1 MYRKL
6 KKNSV
11 YLTVLLLTAIIL
23 GQWSN
28 PQGLAANDIKLVI
41 DGSVIETSPQPFIHN
56 DRTLVPLRVISEQ
69 LGAEVGWNNEDRT
82 VHIKKGDRS
91 VLLRIDSRL
100 VEYDRAGEKTYNVSD
115 VAPFI
120 VEDRTVVPL
129 RLISNALGVD
139 IGWDNDTRTVHIDSS
154 KTSAITPFYDM
165 QISSVAPGQV
175 ITDITYLKAA
185 FPVGVPTGA
194 SEIRYLLLNP
204 GTGRGVVVA
213 RGSDMTGQYTWVPDM
228 KNTGQ
233 MVLVAAVYDGNG
245 SFLAGTV
252 IPVQLA
258 VQPRVTLA
266 GLTPGQVLQG
276 AVTLK
281 PDLNF
286 VANYVKYEVTNQ
298 DKNKTFTTGEM
309 DPEGTY
315 TWSPM
320 VEDNGNVAFRVIAYD
335 HAGQAYAS
343 QPVSA
348 VVSLEK
354 KLDLRGVTEG
364 AVVEKPVTLSVSR
377 NFQVSETEYV
387 MRDPQ
392 TGREEVLAKVGYVS
406 HRWFPGTD
414 LSGTKELFVRVKDT
428 SGVTHTS
435 DSIRV
440 KLTGAPKLLLEGVG
454 PQQVVTGPL
463 QLKVTSNT
471 PLQSVQFVLI
481 NPQTGAG
488 RVVAGG
494 QDAGATY
501 TWAPAREE
509 EGQWKMQ
516 AEGML
521 LSGAK
526 ITSEAVPFKVYLGT
540 LYSAKPVVE
549 KDKFLDL
556 ASGLATVSWNKT
568 GMSAALQTAQAILET
583 GWGQS
588 VPVDKYTG
596 KFSYNLF
603 GIKGSGPAGSVVS
616 NTWEEYNGQAFRVDA
631 NFRAYGSVDQSW
643 ADHKNLLLTASRY
656 QPFREVMHNS
666 TRGAWALRR
675 AGYATDSQ
683 YPVKLM
689 NIIKTYGL
697 DKLDETGI

>member
-1 MYRKL
+1 MYKKL

-11 YLTVLLLTAIIL
+11 YLTVLILAAIIL
-23 GQWSN
+23 GQWGN
-28 PQGLAANDIKLVI
+28 PQGLAANDIRLVI
-41 DGSVIETSPQPFIHN
+41 DGSAIETSPQPFIHN

-100 VEYDRAGEKTYNVSD
+100 VEYDRAGEKTYNISD

-185 FPVGVPTGA
+185 FPGGVPMGA

-245 SFLAGTV
+245 SFLAGTA

-266 GLTPGQVLQG
+266 GITEGQVLNG

-286 VANYVKYEVTNQ
+286 VAAYVKYEVVNQ

-320 VEDNGNVAFRVIAYD
+320 VEDNGNVTFRVIAYD

-343 QPVSA
+343 RPVSA

-354 KLDLRGVTEG
+354 KLALRGVTEG
-364 AVVEKPVTLSVSR
+364 AVVDKPVTLSVFR

-387 MRDPQ
+387 MRDPK
-392 TGREEVLAKVGYVS
+392 TGKEEVLAKVGYVS

-435 DSIRV
+435 DSITV
-440 KLTGAPKLLLEGVG
+440 KLTGAPRLLFEGVG

-471 PLQSVQFVLI
+471 PLQDVQFVLI
-481 NPQTGAG
+481 NPQTGAR
-488 RVVAGG
+488 RVAAGG

-501 TWAPAREE
+501 TWTPAGEDA
-509 EGQWKMQ
+509 GQWKMQ
-516 AEGML
+516 AEGTL
-521 LSGAK
+521 PSGAK

-556 ASGLATVSWNKT
+556 ASGLAIASWHKT

-616 NTWEEYNGQAFRVDA
+616 NTWEEYNGQTFRVDA
-631 NFRAYGSVDQSW
+631 NFRAYGSVDESW

-683 YPVKLM
+683 YPIKLM

>member
-1 MYRKL
+1 MYKKL

-11 YLTVLLLTAIIL
+11 YLTALLLTAVIL

-28 PQGLAANDIKLVI
+28 LQGLAASDIRLVI
-41 DGSVIETSPQPFIHN
+41 DGSVIETSPRPFIHN

-69 LGAEVGWNNEDRT
+69 LGADVGWNNEDRT

-100 VEYDRAGEKTYNVSD
+100 VVYDTAGQKACNISD

-120 VEDRTVVPL
+120 VEDRTFVPL

-139 IGWDNDTRTVHIDSS
+139 IGWDNDTRTVRIDSS
-154 KTSAITPFYDM
+154 KTSDITPFYDM

-185 FPVGVPTGA
+185 FPGGVPVGA

-213 RGSDMTGQYTWVPDM
+213 RGSDMTGQYTWVPDT

-233 MVLVAAVYDGNG
+233 LVLVAAVYDRNG
-245 SFLAGTV
+245 GFLAGPA

-258 VQPRVTLA
+258 VQPRVTLS
-266 GLTPGQVLQG
+266 GITEGQVLNG
-276 AVTLK
+276 SVTLK
-281 PDLNF
+281 PNLNF
-286 VANYVKYEVTNQ
+286 VAAYVKYEVVNQ

-320 VEDNGNVAFRVIAYD
+320 VEDNGNVTFRVIAYD
-335 HAGQAYAS
+335 YAGQAYAS
-343 QPVSA
+343 QPVPA

-354 KLDLRGVTEG
+354 KLALRGVTEG

-406 HRWFPGTD
+406 HKWFPGTE

-481 NPQTGAG
+481 NPQTGAR

-494 QDAGATY
+494 KDAGASY
-501 TWAPAREE
+501 TWAPAGEDA
-509 EGQWKMQ
+509 GQWKMQ
-516 AEGML
+516 AEGTL
-521 LSGAK
+521 PSGAK
-526 ITSEAVPFKVYLGT
+526 ITSEAIPFKVYLGT

-556 ASGLATVSWNKT
+556 ASGLATASWHKT

-616 NTWEEYNGQAFRVDA
+616 NTWEEYNGQTFRVDA
-631 NFRAYGSVDQSW
+631 NFRAYGSVEESW

-656 QPFREVMHNS
+656 QPFREVMHDS

-697 DKLDETGI
+697 EKLDEIGI